1 MKHKLFF
8 ILGWIFIGL
17 AFQLRAQEQTM
28 TLAECIEI
36 AIQHNHDIVQSEL
49 QKDMYARDVLSAT
62 SRFLPSVN
70 ASLGYNHSV
79 KGPSSKLFI
88 DPRTGIPVPE
98 QPYEIKSWNSSAG
111 LNAQQMLFDASAVF
125 GWSRAYAMK
134 KSAEA
139 YSLATD
145 QTVIFTVKERYYE
158 LLKKTQLVRVQE
170 ENLKSSEESYKKAQ
184 VLFEIGKVPKSDV
197 LRAKVQL
204 ENARLALIQAQNDLE
219 IANANLNHAMGREVN
234 QKIIPVEEAELD
246 TSDIPYEIA
255 LEKALNQHPLLK
267 KSKADL
273 QASRAGMYMAAGQF
287 LPSLYAYGGYAW
299 RHEEF
304 DQIKHLLDTDYNWY
318 LGVELSVPVFQGF
331 SRVAEVSKARLQH
344 KMNKDILEQTKQNIA
359 LEVKQAWA
367 NLRLAKQQMAVT
379 EEAERA
385 AEEDLRLNKEKY
397 AIGSGTMLELITAQA
412 AYTQA
417 QTNHIQAIYDY
428 HIAKAQLEKAMGE

>member
-1 MKHKLFF
+1 MKHKKIFLGVW
-8 ILGWIFIGL
+8 ILLGIT
-17 AFQLRAQEQTM
+17 FQLKAQEQTL
-28 TLAECIEI
+28 TLSQCIEI
-36 AIQHNHDIVQSEL
+36 AVKHNHERIQSEL
-49 QKDMYARDVLSAT
+49 QKDLYARELLRAS

-79 KGPSSKLFI
+79 KGPSSKLLI
-88 DPRTGIPVPE
+88 DPRTGIPVPV
-98 QPYEIKSWNSSAG
+98 QPYEIKSWSASTG
-111 LNAQQMLFDASAVF
+111 LTAQQMLFDAYSIF
-125 GWSRAYAMK
+125 GWSRAHAMK

-139 YSLATD
+139 YSCATD

-219 IANANLNHAMGREVN
+219 MANANLNHAMGREVE
-234 QKIIPVEEAELD
+234 QKIIPVEETEMD
-246 TSDIPYEIA
+246 TSEIPYETA
-255 LEKALNQHPLLK
+255 LDKALTQHPLLK
-267 KSKADL
+267 KNKAELKASKAEIYMV
-273 QASRAGMYMAAGQF
+273 AGEF
-287 LPSLYAYGGYAW
+287 LPSVYAYGGYTW

-304 DQIKHLLDTDYNWY
+304 NQIKHLLDTDYNWY
-318 LGVELSVPVFQGF
+318 LGVELSLPIFQGF
-331 SRVAEVSKARLQH
+331 SRVAELSKARLQH
-344 KMNKDILEQTKQNIA
+344 QINKEIFEQTKQNIA

-367 NLRLAKQQMAVT
+367 NVRLAKQQIAVT
-379 EEAERA
+379 QDAERA

-397 AIGSGTMLELITAQA
+397 ELGSGTMLELITAQV

-428 HIAKAQLEKAMGE
+428 HIAKAQLEKAIGE

>member
-1 MKHKLFF
+1 L
-8 ILGWIFIGL
+8 
-17 AFQLRAQEQTM
+17 QE
-28 TLAECIEI
+28 
-36 AIQHNHDIVQSEL
+36 DV
-49 QKDMYARDVLSAT
+49 YAREVLNAT

-111 LNAQQMLFDASAVF
+111 VTAQQMLFDASAVF
-125 GWSRAYAMK
+125 GWSRVHALK

-139 YSLATD
+139 YSIATD

-158 LLKKTQLVRVQE
+158 LLKKMQLVRVQE

-184 VLFEIGKVPKSDV
+184 VLYEIGKVPKSDV

-219 IANANLNHAMGREVN
+219 IANANLNHAMGREVE
-234 QKIIPVEEAELD
+234 QKIIPVEESAMD
-246 TSDIPYEIA
+246 TLEIPYETA

-273 QASRAGMYMAAGQF
+273 RASRAEIYMAAGQF
-287 LPSLYAYGGYAW
+287 LPSVYAYGGYAW

-304 DQIKHLLDTDYNWY
+304 NQIKHFLDTDYNWY

-331 SRVAEVSKARLQH
+331 SRAAEVSKARLQH
-344 KMNKDILEQTKQNIA
+344 QINKEILEQTKQNIA

-367 NLRLAKQQMAVT
+367 NLRLAKQQIAVT
-379 EEAERA
+379 ADAEQA

-397 AIGSGTMLELITAQA
+397 ALGSGTMLELITAQV

-417 QTNHIQAIYDY
+417 KTNHIQAIYDY
-428 HIAKAQLEKAMGE
+428 QIAKAQLEKAIGE